1 MKKKDRITRKKV
13 VIASNNP
20 HKIEEIK
27 KVLTDYE
34 FYSLKDMGI
43 DFEIVEDQDSFLLN
57 AIKKADGIYLVTG
70 LPTLADDAGICI
82 SELNGYPG
90 VDTQKLYGKESL
102 YLSSNNLLIS
112 EADKTETR
120 SAYVMCD
127 IVYFDG
133 DIRIISEGRLD
144 GRITHELRGTHGFGF
159 DPIFEVGGKTLAEME
174 PEEKGN
180 ISARH
185 LALVDLHQ
193 KLRTQKK

>member
-1 MKKKDRITRKKV
+1 MKKKDKITRRKV

-27 KVLTDYE
+27 KVLTDYD

-57 AIKKADGIYLVTG
+57 AIKKADGIYRVTG

-82 SELNGYPG
+82 PELGGYPG

-133 DIRIISEGRLD
+133 DTRIISEGRLD

-159 DPIFEVGGKTLAEME
+159 DPIFEVGDKTLAEME

-193 KLRTQKK
+193 KLSAQKK